1 MCIRDRLK
9 SRTISNDLIPI
20 EEETWLLQPIA
31 VTMMRHD
38 YSLIQVRILV
48 SIVESLQSI
57 LHGILN
63 NKRGFQLD
71 LFHTDELDE
80 DGRMPIKLPFKELGV
95 DPNHYPQL
103 RNSLKMLA
111 SIPVEIPYKT
121 AEGRKYTKATNL
133 CDVYIPEDRSYN
145 KYAILKLDHSVAERL
160 VSLDFGYH
168 RLGKQIVFACKNRYT
183 QRIYTV
189 SYTHLRAHET

>member
-1 MCIRDRLK
+1 MATTKKTASKTTKKAASATKKGAKAKKAPVKRG
-9 SRTISNDLIPI
+9 ISNELIPI

-63 NKRGFQLD
+63 KKRNPQLEI
-71 LFHTDELDE
+71 FKTDELDE
-80 DGRMPIKLPFKELGV
+80 DGRMTIKLPFKELGV

-111 SIPVEIPYKT
+111 LLP
-121 AEGRKYTKATNL
+121 
-133 CDVYIPEDRSYN
+133 
-145 KYAILKLDHSVAERL
+145 
-160 VSLDFGYH
+160 
-168 RLGKQIVFACKNRYT
+168 
-183 QRIYTV
+183 
-189 SYTHLRAHET
+189 

>member
-1 MCIRDRLK
+1 MTTDKTAIRKVTRKRGAKAQKAPLK

-80 DGRMPIKLPFKELGV
+80 DGRMPIKL
-95 DPNHYPQL
+95 HS
-103 RNSLKMLA
+103 RN
-111 SIPVEIPYKT
+111 
-121 AEGRKYTKATNL
+121 
-133 CDVYIPEDRSYN
+133 
-145 KYAILKLDHSVAERL
+145 
-160 VSLDFGYH
+160 
-168 RLGKQIVFACKNRYT
+168 
-183 QRIYTV
+183 
-189 SYTHLRAHET
+189 

>member
-1 MCIRDRLK
+1 MVTTKKTVKRSTNAAASKPKKGAKAQKAPVKRG
-9 SRTISNDLIPI
+9 ISDELIPI

-63 NKRGFQLD
+63 NKRSPQLD
-71 LFHTDELDE
+71 LFKTNELDE

-103 RNSLKMLA
+103 RTSLKMLA
-111 SIPVEIPYKT
+111 AIPVEIPYK
-121 AEGRKYTKATNL
+121 L
-133 CDVYIPEDRSYN
+133 
-145 KYAILKLDHSVAERL
+145 
-160 VSLDFGYH
+160 SLIH
-168 RLGKQIVFACKNRYT
+168 I
-183 QRIYTV
+183 
-189 SYTHLRAHET
+189 

>member
-1 MCIRDRLK
+1 MAKANNKRNELVKTTTKKTIRKRGAKGTEKLPVK
-9 SRTISNDLIPI
+9 RGISNDLIPI

-71 LFHTDELDE
+71 LFQTDELDE
-80 DGRMPIKLPFKELGV
+80 DGRMPIKLPF
-95 DPNHYPQL
+95 
-103 RNSLKMLA
+103 
-111 SIPVEIPYKT
+111 
-121 AEGRKYTKATNL
+121 
-133 CDVYIPEDRSYN
+133 
-145 KYAILKLDHSVAERL
+145 
-160 VSLDFGYH
+160 
-168 RLGKQIVFACKNRYT
+168 
-183 QRIYTV
+183 
-189 SYTHLRAHET
+189 

>member
-1 MCIRDRLK
+1 MAKANNKEMTGKTTTKKTIRKRGAK
-9 SRTISNDLIPI
+9 AQKAPVKRGISNDLIPI

-71 LFHTDELDE
+71 LFQTDELDE

-103 RNSLKMLA
+103 RNSLKMLG
-111 SIPVEIPYKT
+111 SIPGEIPYKT
-121 AEGRKYTKATNL
+121 AQGRKYTKTTNL
-133 CDVYIPEDRSYN
+133 CGGYIPEDPS
-145 KYAILKLDHSVAERL
+145 
-160 VSLDFGYH
+160 
-168 RLGKQIVFACKNRYT
+168 
-183 QRIYTV
+183 
-189 SYTHLRAHET
+189 

>member
-1 MCIRDRLK
+1 MTTDKTAVRKVTRKRGAKAQKAPLK
-9 SRTISNDLIPI
+9 SRTISNDLIPNRRRDMASSAY
-20 EEETWLLQPIA
+20 A

-80 DGRMPIKLPFKELGV
+80 DGRMPIKLPS
-95 DPNHYPQL
+95 
-103 RNSLKMLA
+103 RN
-111 SIPVEIPYKT
+111 
-121 AEGRKYTKATNL
+121 
-133 CDVYIPEDRSYN
+133 
-145 KYAILKLDHSVAERL
+145 
-160 VSLDFGYH
+160 
-168 RLGKQIVFACKNRYT
+168 
-183 QRIYTV
+183 
-189 SYTHLRAHET
+189 

>member
-1 MCIRDRLK
+1 MMKAKKTDMATEKTTTRKVTPRKRGAKAQKAPLK

-71 LFHTDELDE
+71 L
-80 DGRMPIKLPFKELGV
+80 
-95 DPNHYPQL
+95 
-103 RNSLKMLA
+103 
-111 SIPVEIPYKT
+111 
-121 AEGRKYTKATNL
+121 
-133 CDVYIPEDRSYN
+133 
-145 KYAILKLDHSVAERL
+145 
-160 VSLDFGYH
+160 
-168 RLGKQIVFACKNRYT
+168 
-183 QRIYTV
+183 
-189 SYTHLRAHET
+189 